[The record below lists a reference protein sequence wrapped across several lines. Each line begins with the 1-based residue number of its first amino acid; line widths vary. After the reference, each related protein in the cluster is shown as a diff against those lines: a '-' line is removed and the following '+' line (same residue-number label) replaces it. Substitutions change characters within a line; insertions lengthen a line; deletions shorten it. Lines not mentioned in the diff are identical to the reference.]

1 MKVADPKPPAAISPK
16 AVTFVSA
23 TSGDGFT
30 PQGRHNDGTNLLEEE
45 LIPEDVL
52 GGVATDDIEIEVTL
66 DSGAVRNVCNRS
78 QVPRSVEIKPNQTGK
93 NFVGP
98 GGEIIANHGTCA
110 TQLTSG
116 QGKVGCNWGVADV
129 TRSLHAVSSIT
140 GPVDKAQHDVLFTN
154 QLGVVVPAGVVDEI
168 LKRVKPI
175 ATYPRKGNLYCAKM
189 TTSGFPR
196 PGAVQ

>member
-16 AVTFVSA
+16 VVTFVSA
-23 TSGDGFT
+23 TSGEGFT
-30 PQGRHNDGTNLLEEE
+30 PQGKHHDGTNLLEEE
-45 LIPEDVL
+45 LIPEDIL
-52 GGVATDDIEIEVTL
+52 GGVVNDEVEIEVTL

-78 QVPRSVEIKPNQTGK
+78 QVPKGVDIQPNQTGK

-98 GGEIIANHGTCA
+98 GGEIIANHGTCT
-110 TQLTSG
+110 TQLTNE

-140 GPVDKAQHDVLFTN
+140 GPADKAQHDVLFTN

-168 LKRVKPI
+168 LKKVKPI

-196 PGAVQ
+196 PGPAQ